1 MKFLK
6 DKFAIITGAAG
17 LLGPCHA
24 ESLAEI
30 GYNLIFKI
38 LYPKYRGYHD
48 VNGKPKIMKREVYE
62 VMDLHSTDW
71 FLDAE
76 LIINALEMN
85 LSIAELPVKFESLSN
100 RRSFVKLGSLAEFA
114 KNLFKYRFKKSFRK

>member
-1 MKFLK
+1 MFRQ
-6 DKFAIITGAAG
+6 DGIYRNII
-17 LLGPCHA
+17 
-24 ESLAEI
+24 SI
-30 GYNLIFKI
+30 GYNFIFKI
-38 LYPKYRGYHD
+38 LFPKYRGYHD

-100 RRSFVKLGSLAEFA
+100 RKSFVKLGSLAEFA